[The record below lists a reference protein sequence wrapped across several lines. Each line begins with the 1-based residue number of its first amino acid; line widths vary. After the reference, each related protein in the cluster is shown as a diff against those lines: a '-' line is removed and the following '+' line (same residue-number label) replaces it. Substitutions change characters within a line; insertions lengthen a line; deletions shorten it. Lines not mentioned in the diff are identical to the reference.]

1 MTFDLVIRGGT
12 VATAADVVRADVGIT
27 GGRVAAI
34 AERITGGVRVL
45 DATGR
50 LVLPGGI
57 DAHCHLDQPQAP
69 GMASAGAVMADGFRS
84 GTISAAFGGTTTIMS
99 FAVQHRGCS
108 LRDAVADY
116 HRRAEGNA
124 VTDYAFHLVIADPT
138 PAVLGQELPA
148 LIRRGH
154 ASLKVYMTYD
164 AMRLTDR
171 QILDVLAVAH
181 EERAVVLVHAENHEI
196 IGWLADRL
204 EAEGLTRPRQHAT
217 SRPLAVER
225 EATHRAI
232 TLGEVSDVP
241 IVIVHVSGGAS
252 ANEVR
257 RARARGANVHAE
269 TCPQYLFLTVDD
281 LDMPDMQGA
290 KAMCS
295 PPPRD
300 TANQAD
306 IWQGIEDG
314 LFDIFNSDH
323 APYRFDGDGK
333 LHAGANPPF
342 RKVAN
347 GIPGLET
354 RLPLLF
360 SEGVMTGRIDLQ
372 RFVALTATN
381 NARLYGLHPRKGTI
395 AVGADADI
403 AIWNPDRTVTLR
415 NTDLHHNVDYTPYE
429 GRVVT
434 GWPET
439 VLSRGE
445 VIVEGGTLH
454 AQAGRGRF
462 LEQGASSALRSRGR
476 GPAWTWA

>member
-1 MTFDLVIRGGT
+1 MNFDVVVRGGT
-12 VATAADVVRADVGIT
+12 VATASDVVRADIGISAGRIVALAESLS
-27 GGRVAAI
+27 GGDRTI
-34 AERITGGVRVL
+34 

-57 DAHCHLDQPQAP
+57 DAHCHLDQPMAP
-69 GMASAGAVMADGFRS
+69 GLASAGAAMADGFGS
-84 GTISAAFGGTTTIMS
+84 GTASAAFGGTTTIMS

-108 LRDAVADY
+108 LRAAVEDY
-116 HRRAEGNA
+116 HRRAEGHA
-124 VTDYAFHLVIADPT
+124 VIDYGFHLVIADPT

-171 QILDVLAVAH
+171 EILDVLAVAH
-181 EERAVVLVHAENHEI
+181 VERAVVLIHAENHEI

-204 EAEGLTRPRQHAT
+204 EQQGRTRPRQHAT
-217 SRPLAVER
+217 SRPLPVER

-232 TLGEVSDVP
+232 TLGEVADVP
-241 IVIVHVSGGAS
+241 MVIVHVSGGAP
-252 ANEVR
+252 ADEIR
-257 RARARGANVHAE
+257 RARARGANVYAE
-269 TCPQYLFLTVDD
+269 TCPQYLFLTQDD
-281 LDMPDMQGA
+281 LDLPDMQGA

-300 TANQAD
+300 VESQAA

-323 APYRFDGDGK
+323 APYRFDGAGK
-333 LHAGANPPF
+333 LHAGPNPPF

-347 GIPGLET
+347 GVPGLET

-381 NARLYGLHPRKGTI
+381 NARLYGLYPRKGSI
-395 AVGADADI
+395 AIGGDADI
-403 AIWNPDRTVTLR
+403 AIWDPDRKRVLR
-415 NTDLHHNVDYTPYE
+415 NQDLHHNVDYTPYE
-429 GRVVT
+429 GRTIT

-445 VIVEGGTLH
+445 VIVADGALR
-454 AQAGRGRF
+454 AAPGRGRF
-462 LEQGASSALRSRGR
+462 LEQASSSALRDRSR
-476 GPAWTWA
+476 GPAWTWG

>member
-1 MTFDLVIRGGT
+1 VTFDLVIRGGL

-27 GGRVAAI
+27 NGRIAAL
-34 AERITGGVRVL
+34 ADRIVSGDRVI

-57 DAHCHLDQPQAP
+57 DAHCHLDQPMMP
-69 GMASAGAVMADGFRS
+69 GLASAGAAMADGFRS
-84 GTISAAFGGTTTIMS
+84 GTTSAAFGGTTSIMS
-99 FAVQHRGCS
+99 FAVQHRGTS

-124 VTDYAFHLVIADPT
+124 VIDYGFHLVIADPT

-171 QILDVLAVAH
+171 EILDVLAVAH

-204 EAEGLTRPRQHAT
+204 EREGRTKPLQHAT
-217 SRPLAVER
+217 SRPLVVER

-232 TLGEVSDVP
+232 TLGEVADVP
-241 IVIVHVSGGAS
+241 LVIVHVSGAEP
-252 ANEVR
+252 ADEIR

-269 TCPQYLFLTVDD
+269 TCPQYLFLTEDD
-281 LDMPDMQGA
+281 LDLPDMQGA

-300 TANQAD
+300 TASQKA

-323 APYRFDGDGK
+323 APYRFDEKGK
-333 LHAGANPPF
+333 LYAGPNPPF

-360 SEGVMTGRIDLQ
+360 SEGVMTGRIDLR

-381 NARLYGLHPRKGTI
+381 NARLYGLHGRKGTI

-403 AIWNPDRTVTLR
+403 AVWNPDLKRVLR
-415 NTDLHHNVDYTPYE
+415 NTELHHNVDYTPYE
-429 GRVVT
+429 GRMIT

-439 VLSRGE
+439 VLSRGD
-445 VIVEGGTLH
+445 VIVSDGMLNAEP
-454 AQAGRGRF
+454 GRGRF
-462 LEQGASSALRSRGR
+462 LEQAPSSALRRHGR
-476 GPAWTWA
+476 VPQWT

>member
-1 MTFDLVIRGGT
+1 MTFDLVIRGGL
-12 VATAADVVRADVGIT
+12 VATAADVVRADIGIT
-27 GGRVAAI
+27 NGRIVALAD
-34 AERITGGVRVL
+34 RIVSGDRVI

-57 DAHCHLDQPQAP
+57 DAHCHLDQPMAP
-69 GMASAGAVMADGFRS
+69 GLASAGAAMADGFRS
-84 GTISAAFGGTTTIMS
+84 GTTSAAFGGTTSIMS
-99 FAVQHRGCS
+99 FAVQHRGTS

-124 VTDYAFHLVIADPT
+124 VIDYGFHLVVADPT

-171 QILDVLAVAH
+171 EILDVLAVAH

-204 EAEGLTRPRQHAT
+204 EREGRTKPLQHAT

-232 TLGEVSDVP
+232 TLGEVADVP
-241 IVIVHVSGGAS
+241 LVIVHVSGADP
-252 ANEVR
+252 ADEIR

-269 TCPQYLFLTVDD
+269 TCPQYLFLTEDD
-281 LDMPDMQGA
+281 LDLPDMQGA

-300 TANQAD
+300 TASQKA

-323 APYRFDGDGK
+323 APYRFDEKGK
-333 LHAGANPPF
+333 LHAGPNPPF

-360 SEGVMTGRIDLQ
+360 SEGVMTGRIDLR

-381 NARLYGLHPRKGTI
+381 NARLYGLHGRKGTI

-403 AIWNPDRTVTLR
+403 AVWNPDCKRVLR

-429 GRVVT
+429 GRTIT

-439 VLSRGE
+439 VLSRGD
-445 VIVEGGTLH
+445 VIVSGGALN
-454 AQAGRGRF
+454 AEPGRGRF
-462 LEQGASSALRSRGR
+462 LEQAPSSALRRHGR
-476 GPAWTWA
+476 TPQWT

>member
-1 MTFDLVIRGGT
+1 M
-12 VATAADVVRADVGIT
+12 A
-27 GGRVAAI
+27 
-34 AERITGGVRVL
+34 
-45 DATGR
+45 
-50 LVLPGGI
+50 LPGGI
-57 DAHCHLDQPQAP
+57 DAHCHLDQPKAP
-69 GMASAGAVMADGFRS
+69 GLASAGAVMADGFRS
-84 GTISAAFGGTTTIMS
+84 GTTSAAFGGTTTIMS

-108 LRDAVADY
+108 LRDAVEDY
-116 HRRAEGNA
+116 HRRAEGHA
-124 VTDYAFHLVIADPT
+124 VIDYAFHLVVADPT
-138 PAVLGQELPA
+138 PTVLGQELPA

-171 QILDVLAVAH
+171 EILDVLTVAH
-181 EERAVVLVHAENHEI
+181 AERAVVLVHAENHEI
-196 IGWLADRL
+196 IAWLADRL
-204 EAEGLTRPRQHAT
+204 ERDGRTLPRQHAT
-217 SRPLAVER
+217 SRPLVVER

-232 TLGEVSDVP
+232 TLGEVADVP

-252 ANEVR
+252 ADEIR

-269 TCPQYLFLTVDD
+269 TCPQYLFLTEDD
-281 LDMPDMQGA
+281 LDLPDMQGA

-300 TANQAD
+300 TESQRA

-323 APYRFDGDGK
+323 APYRFDAEGK

-360 SEGVMTGRIDLQ
+360 SEGVMTGRIDLP
-372 RFVALTATN
+372 RFVAITATN
-381 NARLYGLHPRKGTI
+381 NAKLDGLHPRKGTI
-395 AVGADADI
+395 AVGADADL
-403 AIWNPDRTVTLR
+403 AIWNPDRKVTLR
-415 NTDLHHNVDYTPYE
+415 NADLHHNVDYTPYE

-434 GWPET
+434 GWPEI
-439 VLSRGE
+439 VISRGE
-445 VIVEGGTLH
+445 VIVRDGQLH
-454 AQAGRGRF
+454 AVPGRGRF
-462 LEQGASSALRSRGR
+462 LEQKPSSALRNRGR
-476 GPAWTWA
+476 GPAWNWA

>member
-1 MTFDLVIRGGT
+1 MRFDLAITGGT
-12 VATAADVVRADVGIT
+12 VATAADVVRADIGIT
-27 GGRVAAI
+27 AGRIVAI
-34 AERITGGVRVL
+34 AERIGDAERVI

-69 GMASAGAVMADGFRS
+69 GLASAGAVMADGFRT

-116 HRRAEGNA
+116 HRRAEGQA
-124 VTDYAFHLVIADPT
+124 VTDYAFHLVVSDPT

-171 QILDVLAVAH
+171 QILDVLGVAH

-204 EAEGLTRPRQHAT
+204 EREGRTTPRFHAT
-217 SRPLAVER
+217 SRPIPVER

-232 TLGEVSDVP
+232 TLGEVADVP
-241 IVIVHVSGGAS
+241 IVIVHVSNGPA
-252 ANEVR
+252 ADEVR

-269 TCPQYLFLTVDD
+269 TCPQYLFLTQDD
-281 LDMPDMQGA
+281 LDMPDMAGA

-300 TANQAD
+300 TASQAD

-314 LFDIFNSDH
+314 LFELFNSDH
-323 APYRFDGDGK
+323 APYRFDAEGK
-333 LHAGANPPF
+333 LRAGPAAPF
-342 RKVAN
+342 RRVAN

-360 SEGVMTGRIDLQ
+360 SEGVVAGRIDLS

-381 NARLYGLHPRKGTI
+381 NAKLYGLPRKGTI
-395 AVGADADI
+395 AVGADADL
-403 AIWNPDRTVTLR
+403 AIWDAERRVMIR
-415 NTDLHHNVDYTPYE
+415 NADLHHNVDYTPYE

-434 GWPET
+434 GWPTT
-439 VLSRGE
+439 VISRGE
-445 VIVEGGTLH
+445 VIVADGVLH
-454 AQAGRGRF
+454 AQPGRGRF
-462 LEQGASSALRSRGR
+462 LEQGPSAALRTRTKGA
-476 GPAWTWA
+476 AWTWG